1 MLPQTPHPLWKASK
15 RAQVEPMTALHWDLV
30 HNVQL
35 IRKGSEML
43 LLQAPGPLAFRIQHI
58 KLTYIKW
65 PATAFTSKSSMAG
78 NQGRLDLGLDPSIR
92 TSNEIDEIF
101 TSQHAWLASSLIKHT
116 TPIYTK

>member
-43 LLQAPGPLAFRIQHI
+43 LLQAPGPLWAQEQNRKEQ
-58 KLTYIKW
+58 L
-65 PATAFTSKSSMAG
+65 SVS
-78 NQGRLDLGLDPSIR
+78 GL
-92 TSNEIDEIF
+92 
-101 TSQHAWLASSLIKHT
+101 
-116 TPIYTK
+116 Y